1 MTFFSS
7 FPTIEYKFGDEDTT
21 DLFRNLSIYST
32 VVDQIKNENSLYQDY
47 QIIENQRPD
56 QVSFILYNNPNF
68 HWTFFLM
75 NDNLREQ
82 GWPLTNLELLNFAKR
97 KFPNKVLNTTS
108 SLISF
113 TSFFKTGDTV
123 TGRSSGATAT
133 ILRRDL
139 DLGKLVISNIT
150 GAFVAGENIE
160 TSGTTELVD
169 VSSVVDEHLSVHHY
183 ENSGVIV
190 DVLSNGV
197 PSPGASDVE
206 KTILDELNSKNDNL
220 RRIRIIKRDKINQV
234 VSSFK
239 KAVGS

>member
-75 NDNLREQ
+75 NDDLREQ
-82 GWPLTNLELLNFAKR
+82 GWPLSNLELLNFAKR

>member
-21 DLFRNLSIYST
+21 DLFRNLSINST
-32 VVDQIKNENSLYQDY
+32 VFDQIKNENSLYQDY

-75 NDNLREQ
+75 NDDLREQ
-82 GWPLTNLELLNFAKR
+82 GWPLSNLELLNFAKR

>member
-7 FPTIEYKFGDEDTT
+7 FPIIEYKFGDEDTT

-32 VVDQIKNENSLYQDY
+32 VVDQIKNENSLYEDY

-56 QVSFILYNNPNF
+56 QVSYILYNNPNF

-113 TSFFKTGDTV
+113 TSFFKTGDII
-123 TGRSSGATAT
+123 TGRSSGATAK
-133 ILRRDL
+133 ILRKDL
-139 DLGKLVISNIT
+139 DLGKLVISDIT
-150 GAFVAGENIE
+150 GTFVAGENIE
-160 TSGTTELVD
+160 TSGTTELVT

-183 ENSGVIV
+183 ENNGVIV

-206 KTILDELNSKNDNL
+206 KTILDELNNKNNEL
-220 RRIRIIKRDKINQV
+220 RRIRIIKRDRINQV

-239 KAVGS
+239 KAVNS

>member
-82 GWPLTNLELLNFAKR
+82 GWPLTNLELLNFATR

>member
-7 FPTIEYKFGDEDTT
+7 FPIIEYKFGDEDTT

-32 VVDQIKNENSLYQDY
+32 VVDQIKNENSLYEDY

-56 QVSFILYNNPNF
+56 QVSYILYNNPNF

-113 TSFFKTGDTV
+113 TSFFKTGDT
-123 TGRSSGATAT
+123 
-133 ILRRDL
+133 
-139 DLGKLVISNIT
+139 IT
-150 GAFVAGENIE
+150 
-160 TSGTTELVD
+160 
-169 VSSVVDEHLSVHHY
+169 
-183 ENSGVIV
+183 
-190 DVLSNGV
+190 
-197 PSPGASDVE
+197 
-206 KTILDELNSKNDNL
+206 
-220 RRIRIIKRDKINQV
+220 
-234 VSSFK
+234 
-239 KAVGS
+239 

>member
-75 NDNLREQ
+75 NDDLREQ
-82 GWPLTNLELLNFAKR
+82 GWPLSNLELLNFAKR

-206 KTILDELNSKNDNL
+206 KTILDELNSKNSEL
-220 RRIRIIKRDKINQV
+220 RRIRVIKSSMISQV
-234 VSSFK
+234 ASSFK
-239 KAVGS
+239 RAVGS